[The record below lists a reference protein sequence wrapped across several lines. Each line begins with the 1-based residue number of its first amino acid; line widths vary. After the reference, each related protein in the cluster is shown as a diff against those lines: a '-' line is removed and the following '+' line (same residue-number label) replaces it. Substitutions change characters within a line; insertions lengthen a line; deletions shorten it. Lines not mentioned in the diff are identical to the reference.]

1 MSRAQYI
8 YRLWGIIGIVLMS
21 TFLIHAYF
29 LRSRHFT
36 KSHLFSREISTV
48 RRLKKNLHNVCTK
61 CVMFASVQMDWW
73 KTYPKKK
80 NLPSLT
86 EITIFLTFNSILPVP
101 KINGISA
108 TTILTTS
115 FIIPES
121 WYYNDAFSVTHS
133 AKATY
138 YHYFQHL
145 YGT

>member
-1 MSRAQYI
+1 MF
-8 YRLWGIIGIVLMS
+8 VL
-21 TFLIHAYF
+21 T
-29 LRSRHFT
+29 
-36 KSHLFSREISTV
+36 
-48 RRLKKNLHNVCTK
+48 TK
-61 CVMFASVQMDWW
+61 CAIVALDGLMENLS
-73 KTYPKKK
+73 KEKKIY
-80 NLPSLT
+80 LFLT

-115 FIIPES
+115 FIIPKS

-138 YHYFQHL
+138 YHYFPHL

>member
-1 MSRAQYI
+1 MFE
-8 YRLWGIIGIVLMS
+8 L
-21 TFLIHAYF
+21 T
-29 LRSRHFT
+29 
-36 KSHLFSREISTV
+36 
-48 RRLKKNLHNVCTK
+48 TK
-61 CVMFASVQMDWW
+61 CVIVALDGLMENLSEE
-73 KTYPKKK
+73 K
-80 NLPSLT
+80 NLPCLT

-138 YHYFQHL
+138 YHYFPHH